1 VIEGNHFQMSSQY
14 TFDDKDGAVR
24 LRTAWDAVVR
34 SLADLSPSAVE
45 KFIRPLRPTE
55 FDAGKVVLVAPGA
68 FAAEWVRS
76 KYLHRIQ
83 EALGDELGE
92 PITIDFRINERAK
105 AAASESSYVVPP
117 ITVEATG
124 FNPVKK
130 YRFETFV
137 TGGSNRMAFAG
148 AKQVALAPG
157 EKYNP
162 LFIYGSSGLGKTH
175 LLHAIA
181 NELLARD
188 PRLSIAYLTAQQFA
202 EQFIQALQSNRIDHF
217 RRMQRNIGIWLV
229 DDIQFV
235 AGKDRT
241 QEEIFHTFNLLH
253 QTGKQIVMCSDRPPH
268 QLYLMDDRLRSRLES
283 GLVVDIQEPDTEL
296 RAAILMQ
303 KAQQE
308 HLELPTEVALFVA
321 EHVSGNVR
329 LLEGALT
336 KLGAVSSVEGRAL
349 DMALA
354 EAVIAEHYSHRV
366 AARPG
371 FDQIVESV
379 GKYYKIPVDDIK
391 GISRKAPIAH
401 ARHVAVFLTRQITG
415 DSWKHIGTLF
425 GDRDHTSMMHA
436 YQKISEMVA
445 RDKDLA
451 MVVKTMIRNLKPQG

>member
-1 VIEGNHFQMSSQY
+1 
-14 TFDDKDGAVR
+14 
-24 LRTAWDAVVR
+24 
-34 SLADLSPSAVE
+34 
-45 KFIRPLRPTE
+45 
-55 FDAGKVVLVAPGA
+55 
-68 FAAEWVRS
+68 
-76 KYLHRIQ
+76 
-83 EALGDELGE
+83 
-92 PITIDFRINERAK
+92 
-105 AAASESSYVVPP
+105 VVPP

-401 ARHVAVFLTRQITG
+401 ARHVAVFITRQITG